1 MNLKVS
7 KDDVLHPGPRFHL
20 HMKYILPNSA
30 VLKGDEILFFTTLTM
45 TFHHFLPHDS
55 TTQVETL
62 CLVLAF
68 ANSCLQTPLG
78 RLP

>member
-7 KDDVLHPGPRFHL
+7 KDDALHPGPRFHL
-20 HMKYILPNSA
+20 HMKYILSNSA
-30 VLKGDEILFFTTLTM
+30 VLKGDEILFFITLTM